1 MERMISSTLL
11 VILLSLSSVCWAS
24 DSVCYGELG
33 CFTDDPPYCDPPS
46 RPVWLPKSPEEIG
59 TEFMLNTRNVPTTSW
74 EEYQTLSTDFPDDFY
89 QTDFQSYRDTKI
101 ITHGFSQSSSVAWMR
116 EMVDQFLIE
125 GDFNVIRV
133 DWQRGAI
140 GAYGISAANTR
151 VVGAHIS
158 LLIDKLKLVYGVD
171 ASSFHIIGH
180 SLGAQVSGYAGERQS
195 NPQVA
200 RITGLDPAGPYF
212 EDTDPIVRLD
222 PSDATYVDVIHTDTD
237 PLYNFGYGM
246 YAPCGH
252 MDFYP
257 NGGNDQPGCDPSLI
271 EDIIVDGFY
280 EGVCQFVA
288 CNHLRSIEYFKES
301 ISSPEGPYL
310 AFKCSRDHDD
320 YNLGLCFD
328 TSHCAPMGWHSPL
341 GYPGGENHMYQIN
354 TNDDEPYAGYQYQF
368 TFKFDDHRKAHD
380 AKGLIYITLM
390 GNKAQSSKVALT
402 SETTEYYTNTA
413 YVYMTPYD
421 VGPDDTEGLVSI
433 YFEWDYD
440 ADWYKWW
447 DWEAIER
454 PELFI
459 HQIQVIDSQGNKYI
473 MCGDYNGIE
482 PGDVKAFISSADGAT
497 CP

>member
-280 EGVCQFVA
+280 EG
-288 CNHLRSIEYFKES
+288 
-301 ISSPEGPYL
+301 
-310 AFKCSRDHDD
+310 
-320 YNLGLCFD
+320 
-328 TSHCAPMGWHSPL
+328 
-341 GYPGGENHMYQIN
+341 
-354 TNDDEPYAGYQYQF
+354 YQYQF